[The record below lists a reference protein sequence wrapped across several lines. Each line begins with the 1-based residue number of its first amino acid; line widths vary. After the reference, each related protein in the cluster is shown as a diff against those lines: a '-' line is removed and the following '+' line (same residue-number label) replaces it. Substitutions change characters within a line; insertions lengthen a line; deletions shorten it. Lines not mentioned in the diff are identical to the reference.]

1 MNRRFVTIFFIPG
14 AAGNFIARCLNLLTG
29 FNVFEP
35 ANPNENKMPDAINE
49 KLELLNYNKVLNWGA
64 TNQTKSEFTWV
75 NFEHQLVPYEMFKG
89 HCDFPLGGVGV
100 RALHPVHSKLKYL
113 EQFIGQDDEKFVFYI
128 DPTGV
133 WNWMLVHADMKDS
146 HQSVAWFKHGKNL
159 LNDPDIFKISLK
171 NIVNSQESFI
181 EEFSKICKI
190 IKHQLSEE
198 ELDAVLFLYKQWKT
212 TTLNDETV
220 KLKKIEM
227 LDQVTHWYNEIITNL
242 NDSR

>member
-35 ANPNENKMPDAINE
+35 PDNSGMPSTIE
-49 KLELLNYNKVLNWGA
+49 GKLDLLKYDNVLNWP
-64 TNQTKSEFTWV
+64 TNYKNTDFTWV
-75 NFEHQLVPYEMFKG
+75 NFEHRLVPYEQIKS
-89 HCDFPLGGVGV
+89 HCDFPLGGAGV
-100 RALHPVHSKLKYL
+100 RALHPTHSKLKYL

-146 HQSVAWFKHGKNL
+146 HQSIVWFKHGKNL
-159 LNDPDIFKISLK
+159 LTDPDIFKISLK
-171 NIVNSQESFI
+171 NIVGGEESFV
-181 EEFSKICKI
+181 EEFNKICKI
-190 IKHQLSEE
+190 IKHELSKE
-198 ELDAVLFLYKQWKT
+198 ELDAVLILYKQWKT
-212 TTLNDETV
+212 TTLDDKTV
-220 KLKKIEM
+220 NLKKIEIIE
-227 LDQVTHWYNEIITNL
+227 QVNRWYDEIIANL